1 MAGFGRRV
9 VVRGSMARLGRIAGL
24 VLGRVVADGAV
35 TFFHA
40 ADLVY
45 RDTAFAGD
53 PFFVFL
59 GSAGS
64 SRAGGRFGFCASCF
78 GVVS

>member
-1 MAGFGRRV
+1 MAGFDSRV
-9 VVRGSMARLGRIAGL
+9 VVRGGMARLGRIAGL

-40 ADLVY
+40 ADPLY
-45 RDTAFAGD
+45 RDTAFTGD

-64 SRAGGRFGFCASCF
+64 SRASGGARFCVSCF
-78 GVVS
+78 GFVS